1 MRKNESM
8 YHCLSNSL
16 CQKSCSSIWK
26 CLSSQLKHTGSA
38 FANTQNIAL
47 IFFSLLFLLITCLHN
62 RFDLILDKGSEM
74 VYIFSEKHLNVKNHV
89 PQNREGCTGAI
100 PYVQSVYFCLWLIT
114 EILLPKINIFLGL
127 LSRVS
132 HISKTLPY
140 ALYGYKHGKRNH
152 FFLKPPKSVSWDR
165 LSK

>member
-1 MRKNESM
+1 M
-8 YHCLSNSL
+8 
-16 CQKSCSSIWK
+16 
-26 CLSSQLKHTGSA
+26 
-38 FANTQNIAL
+38 
-47 IFFSLLFLLITCLHN
+47 FSLLFLLITHLHN
-62 RFDLILDKGSEM
+62 RFDHIHPLYKGSEM

-100 PYVQSVYFCLWLIT
+100 SYMQSVYFCLWLIT

-140 ALYGYKHGKRNH
+140 ALYAYKHGKRNH
-152 FFLKPPKSVSWDR
+152 FFLLKPPKSVS
-165 LSK
+165 